1 MQVVPTTEAPI
12 VRVEIKSKLGLDGP
26 KPTAP
31 HRRAKHPPVVL
42 GEVPASASRARL
54 RRNH

>member
-31 HRRAKHPPVVL
+31 HRRAKHAPAV
-42 GEVPASASRARL
+42 GEVPAAASRARR

>member
-12 VRVEIKSKLGLDGP
+12 VRVEIKSKLGLDA

-31 HRRAKHPPVVL
+31 HRRAKHPPVVV
-42 GEVPASASRARL
+42 GEIPASGSRARL